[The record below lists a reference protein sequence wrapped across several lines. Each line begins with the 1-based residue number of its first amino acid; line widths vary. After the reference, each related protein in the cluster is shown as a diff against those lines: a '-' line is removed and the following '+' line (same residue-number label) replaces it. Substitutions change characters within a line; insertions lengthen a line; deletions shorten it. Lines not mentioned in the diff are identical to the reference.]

1 MAVAV
6 VYAQTMLTLLSA
18 PIAMPW
24 LYVALALT
32 STVEVLSIESDPT
45 AYLRDAIA
53 TLDVDAMVTAESFN
67 LSADIDTALVDA
79 IVVAPVQMRSA
90 FSVTVLVLAIKTA
103 DS

>member
-18 PIAMPW
+18 SIAKPW
-24 LYVALALT
+24 LYVALTLI

-45 AYLRDAIA
+45 AYLRAAID

-67 LSADIDTALVDA
+67 FSADIDTALVDA
-79 IVVAPVQMRSA
+79 IVIAPVQMRSA